1 VSALI
6 IGTALALTAL
16 GFVLYPLFRDGAP
29 VVRRVK
35 PERVRPARERREPSA
50 SERAVAILRE
60 VEFDRETGKL
70 SESDYETLKS
80 TYTREALAALRSE
93 DASAVTASGVPDDE
107 VEAVILKYRARPTT
121 CDVCG
126 PRPEPDAVYCSSCGR
141 FLAGVCGGCGAKVTE
156 VGARFC
162 PSCGGS
168 LAA

>member
-1 VSALI
+1 VNALI
-6 IGTALALTAL
+6 IGTVLALAAL
-16 GFVLYPLFRDGAP
+16 GFVLHPLFRERAP
-29 VVRRVK
+29 VAKRARSA
-35 PERVRPARERREPSA
+35 RPARGVREPSA
-50 SERAVAILRE
+50 SDRVVAILRE

-93 DASAVTASGVPDDE
+93 ESAAAAAGVPEDE
-107 VEAVILKYRARPTT
+107 VEAVILRYRSRPRS
-121 CDVCG
+121 CEACG
-126 PRPEPDAVYCSSCGR
+126 PRPEPDAAYCSSCGR
-141 FLAGVCGGCGAKVTE
+141 YLAGVCAGCGSKISE

>member
-1 VSALI
+1 MSALI
-6 IGTALALTAL
+6 VGTILALAAL
-16 GFVLYPLFRDGAP
+16 GFVLYPLFREGAP
-29 VVRRVK
+29 VVKRAR
-35 PERVRPARERREPSA
+35 PVREPHRRREPSA

-70 SESDYETLKS
+70 SESDYETLKN

-93 DASAVTASGVPDDE
+93 DSAVATEAGVPDDE
-107 VEAVILKYRARPTT
+107 VEAVILKYRARPAA

-141 FLAGVCGGCGAKVTE
+141 YLAGVCGGCGAKIAE
-156 VGARFC
+156 AGARFC
-162 PSCGGS
+162 PSCGGI

>member
-1 VSALI
+1 MSALI
-6 IGTALALTAL
+6 IGTVLALAAL
-16 GFVLYPLFRDGAP
+16 GFVLYPLFREGAP
-29 VVRRVK
+29 VSRRAHPVSAK
-35 PERVRPARERREPSA
+35 REPPA

-70 SESDYETLKS
+70 SESDYEILKN

-93 DASAVTASGVPDDE
+93 DSAAALAALAAPGAADDE
-107 VEAVILKYRARPTT
+107 AEAVILKYRARPTT
-121 CDVCG
+121 CEACG
-126 PRPEPDAVYCSSCGR
+126 PRPEPDAIYCSSCGR
-141 FLAGVCGGCGAKVTE
+141 YLAGVCGGCGAKVTE

>member
-1 VSALI
+1 MNALI
-6 IGTALALTAL
+6 AGTVLALGAL
-16 GFVLYPLFRDGAP
+16 GFVLYPLFREGGSSP
-29 VVRRVK
+29 K
-35 PERVRPARERREPSA
+35 PARPDEPRREPSA

-70 SESDYETLKS
+70 SDSDYEVLKS

-93 DASAVTASGVPDDE
+93 DSAAATAAGVPDDE
-107 VEAVILKYRARPTT
+107 VEAVILKYRTHPTS
-121 CDVCG
+121 CEACG
-126 PRPEPDAVYCSSCGR
+126 PRPEPDAIYCSSCGR
-141 FLAGVCGGCGAKVTE
+141 YLAGVCGGCGAKISE

>member
-1 VSALI
+1 MSALI
-6 IGTALALTAL
+6 VGTVLALAAL
-16 GFVLYPLFRDGAP
+16 GFVLYPLFREGAP
-29 VVRRVK
+29 VVKRARRVK
-35 PERVRPARERREPSA
+35 AVREPSA

-70 SESDYETLKS
+70 SESDYDALKS
-80 TYTREALAALRSE
+80 AYTREALAALRSE
-93 DASAVTASGVPDDE
+93 DSAAATAAPGVADDE

-126 PRPEPDAVYCSSCGR
+126 PRPEPDAIYCSSCGR
-141 FLAGVCGGCGAKVTE
+141 YLAGVCGGCGAKITE

-162 PSCGGS
+162 PSCGEI